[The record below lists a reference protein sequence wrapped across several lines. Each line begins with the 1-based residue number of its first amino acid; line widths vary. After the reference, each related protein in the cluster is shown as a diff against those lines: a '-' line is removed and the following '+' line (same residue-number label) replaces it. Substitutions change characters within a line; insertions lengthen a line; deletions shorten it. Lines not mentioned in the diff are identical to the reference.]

1 MLGIRNLIVTAT
13 ITAIG
18 LAVGRAEAAPQIL
31 GLLAS
36 NGIPTPLHCRDG
48 DCTGYFASFCLQ
60 EARDAPSTGQEY
72 KLAPGGALM
81 LIATQL
87 DGRRLKLRANDL
99 LTIRLRS
106 GFSSVR
112 ISLPEARLNALGIG
126 MFGANSLAV
135 EVEPET
141 TILPVVALDDPDP
154 QSPQE
159 ITQAFGPLRHLA
171 AKIFDGSGEIP
182 DTARL
187 VGLLINAL
195 PPEDDPGP
203 VGLDALFR
211 QVVASVGSGRF
222 GSEGFAAAE
231 SIVEG
236 CQPFPPTSIALGF
249 CLESRQNGLLATLN
263 SEFWDTVGGS

>member
-36 NGIPTPLHCRDG
+36 NGMPTPLRCRD
-48 DCTGYFASFCLQ
+48 DVCTGYFASFCLQ

-72 KLAPGGALM
+72 ELAPGGALV

-87 DGRRLKLRANDL
+87 DGRRLRLPANDL

-112 ISLPEARLNALGIG
+112 ISLPKARLKALGIG
-126 MFGANSLAV
+126 MLGANSLAV

-141 TILPVVALDDPDP
+141 TILPVVTSDDPDP

-159 ITQAFGPLRHLA
+159 ITQAIGPLRRLA
-171 AKIFDGSGEIP
+171 AKMFDGSGEIP
-182 DTARL
+182 DAARL

-203 VGLDALFR
+203 VGLDALFH
-211 QVVASVGSGRF
+211 QVAASVGSGRF
-222 GSEGFAAAE
+222 GSEGFTAAK
-231 SIVEG
+231 SIVSG
-236 CQPFPPTSIALGF
+236 CQPFPPNSVALGF
-249 CLESRQNGLLATLN
+249 CLESQQNGLLATLN
-263 SEFWDTVGGS
+263 SEFWDAIGGS